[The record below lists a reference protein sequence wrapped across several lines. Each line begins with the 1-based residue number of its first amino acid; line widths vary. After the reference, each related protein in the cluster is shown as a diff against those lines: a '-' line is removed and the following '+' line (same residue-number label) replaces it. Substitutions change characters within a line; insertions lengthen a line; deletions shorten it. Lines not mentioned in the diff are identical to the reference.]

1 MNRKI
6 LLTTFLVII
15 AAAGIALWYFL
26 KAPAL
31 PDGLYSTNGR
41 LEAEQVQVATKTAGR
56 VAEVLVEEGQHY
68 VTGEI
73 KIEGNAIFPESEIW
87 QTLEMLPGQTYSQFY
102 LFQEIAR
109 RFSFRIFEKSY
120 DESVRFKLIHRRKS
134 INPQNTG

>member
-26 KAPAL
+26 KDPAL

-56 VAEVLVEEGQHY
+56 VAEVLVEDAHPVDFGHH
-68 VTGEI
+68 
-73 KIEGNAIFPESEIW
+73 
-87 QTLEMLPGQTYSQFY
+87 L
-102 LFQEIAR
+102 
-109 RFSFRIFEKSY
+109 FRI
-120 DESVRFKLIHRRKS
+120 V
-134 INPQNTG
+134 

>member
-6 LLTTFLVII
+6 LLTTFLVVI

-56 VAEVLVEEGQHY
+56 VAEVLVEEGQLVH
-68 VTGEI
+68 
-73 KIEGNAIFPESEIW
+73 EGDV
-87 QTLEMLPGQTYSQFY
+87 L
-102 LFQEIAR
+102 
-109 RFSFRIFEKSY
+109 
-120 DESVRFKLIHRRKS
+120 VRMDS
-134 INPQNTG
+134 